1 MTPTIGDGEQ
11 PAEGNEIGDGEA
23 RDGSLSPAR
32 RGGVSVEARQ
42 GWTLPAVM
50 RSAPMRLVSEL
61 ATFAVGL
68 LILRLTTATPTHV
81 TISVY
86 GELWPALPLLLF
98 WKAINR
104 LLKP

>member
-1 MTPTIGDGEQ
+1 MTPTIGDGDEPTGLQ
-11 PAEGNEIGDGEA
+11 VGD
-23 RDGSLSPAR
+23 DPLPPAR
-32 RGGVSVEARQ
+32 RPGVSVEARQ
-42 GWTLPAVM
+42 GWTLPSVM
-50 RSAPMRLVSEL
+50 RSAPMRFVSEL

-104 LLKP
+104 LIKP